1 MPEIDRSQS
10 DWANYWSGR
19 EAGQTGEV
27 FAGTGIENHDELS
40 AFWTSVFAEPQTGLV
55 LDLACGA
62 GSAIKHATASE
73 TNLLV
78 GLDISSDAV
87 LAAQTK
93 VPGLTGIIAVADS
106 IPLADGAVTH
116 VISQFGF
123 EYSDRSKAAAEIS
136 RILGPGGQ
144 FTAIVHLKAGA
155 IAEECQGHL
164 AKADLI
170 SSSGYFA
177 AVRNLFAAA
186 FEFDAAPSPDLKQR
200 VADAGAD
207 FSKAQAKLA
216 PIIKEGG
223 IAGRLHAGARQLFE
237 RRRAYLPTDIST
249 WLDQM
254 AHEIEAYAGRMRG
267 MLAAAIEESEANSI
281 VSTIAAG
288 GDQHVQKLSLGGR
301 DAAWVLKARKS

>member
-40 AFWTSVFAEPQTGLV
+40 AFWTSAFSEPHTGLV

-73 TNLLV
+73 SNLLL
-78 GLDISSDAV
+78 GLDISADAI
-87 LAAQTK
+87 LAAQAK
-93 VPGLTGIIAVADS
+93 IPGLTGIIAAADS
-106 IPLADGAVTH
+106 IPLADGAVSH

-123 EYSDRSKAAAEIS
+123 EYSNRAKASAEIS
-136 RILGPGGQ
+136 RVLAPGGQ
-144 FTAIVHLKAGA
+144 FTAVVHLKAGA

-164 AKADLI
+164 AKAELI
-170 SSSGYFA
+170 ASSGYFTS
-177 AVRNLFAAA
+177 VRTLFAAA
-186 FEFDAAPSPDLKQR
+186 FEFDAAPSPAFKQR
-200 VADAGAD
+200 VVDAGAD

-216 PIIKEGG
+216 LIIKEGG
-223 IAGRLHAGARQLFE
+223 FASRLHAGASQLFE
-237 RRRAYLPTDIST
+237 RRRAYLLGDIST

-254 AHEIEAYAGRMRG
+254 EHEIDAYAGRMRG
-267 MLAAAIEESEANSI
+267 MLSAAIDADEAKTI
-281 VSTIAAG
+281 VATIAAN
-288 GDQHVQKLSLGGR
+288 GDHNVEPLSLGGR
-301 DAAWVLKARKS
+301 DAAWVLKATKL